1 MYQLKTKQFVKT
13 DMATCWDFF
22 SDPKNLS
29 KITPQSMG
37 FIVRTELPDKMYEGL
52 MIEYTISP
60 MLGIPMNWITEI
72 KTVKNHSFFV
82 DEQRKGPYRIWH
94 HEHHFKEVE
103 GGVEMTDIVSYE
115 LPLGF
120 LGRLMHPI
128 LVKNKLKEIFDYRRQ
143 KVDELFIATPIS
155 NKV

>member
-29 KITPQSMG
+29 NITHQSMG

-52 MIEYTISP
+52 MIEYTVRP

-94 HEHHFKEVE
+94 HEHHFKEVD

>member
-1 MYQLKTKQFVKT
+1 
-13 DMATCWDFF
+13 MATCWDFF

-52 MIEYTISP
+52 MIEYTVSP

>member
-1 MYQLKTKQFVKT
+1 
-13 DMATCWDFF
+13 
-22 SDPKNLS
+22 
-29 KITPQSMG
+29 MG

-52 MIEYTISP
+52 MIEYTVSP

-94 HEHHFKEVE
+94 HEHHFKVVE

-143 KVDELFIATPIS
+143 KVDELFIDTEIS

>member
-52 MIEYTISP
+52 MIEYTVRP

-82 DEQRKGPYRIWH
+82 DEQRKGPYKIWH
-94 HEHHFKEVE
+94 HEHHFKEVD